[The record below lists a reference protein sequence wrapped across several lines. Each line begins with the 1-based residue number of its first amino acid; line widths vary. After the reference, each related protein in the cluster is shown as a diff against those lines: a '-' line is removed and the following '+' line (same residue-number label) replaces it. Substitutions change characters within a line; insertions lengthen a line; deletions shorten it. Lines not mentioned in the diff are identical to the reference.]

1 MMKIRNPFKH
11 KHDIDH
17 ICHCRQI
24 MCRCGKHL
32 HQIIKESKK
41 EFDSDGKLKSFQLND
56 IWYSIIGIIAY
67 CKKEG
72 YRFYCE
78 ELGEVQTGWAK
89 T

>member
-1 MMKIRNPFKH
+1 MKLTNPFKH

-17 ICHCRQI
+17 ICHCYQI
-24 MCRCGKHL
+24 MCRCRKHL
-32 HQIIKESKK
+32 WEIIKNSEK
-41 EFDSDGKLKSFQLND
+41 EYDSDGKLTAFKLNGS
-56 IWYSIIGIIAY
+56 WYSILGIIGF

-89 T
+89 